1 MATGTTRTFQSM
13 LNEYLPNRLLKEEL
27 IKRDYILTNIEKD
40 NNWYGGKLI
49 VPFKSSGASSVRMGQ
64 LTAQNDIA
72 EDLYVRS

>member
-40 NNWYGGKLI
+40 N
-49 VPFKSSGASSVRMGQ
+49 S
-64 LTAQNDIA
+64 
-72 EDLYVRS
+72 